1 MIYFKYLRWKNF
13 LSTGNVFT
21 EVKLDSCKTTLIIGE
36 NGAGK
41 STILDALSF
50 SLYGKPFRKINK
62 KQLVNS
68 INSKEAEVHVEF
80 SISNANYKIIR
91 HLNKYG
97 TSRFEVYRD
106 DELINQDAA
115 AKDYQE
121 MLEKN
126 ILKLNHKS
134 FSQIVVLG
142 SSTFVPFMQLPS
154 QHRREVI
161 EDLLDIQIFST
172 MNSLLKEKA
181 SKNRG
186 GLIDVDHKI
195 DLAEQKI
202 EMQESHINDLKNN
215 TEKRINE
222 SKIKIAKAETDKKQY
237 VDNAEELQRQVE
249 SLQQTK
255 HDIVKV
261 KEKKKKLEQFEYK
274 LQDKIS
280 KLEDE
285 IEFYR
290 DHDDCPTCKQNIEES
305 FKCDIV
311 DKKQECLTDTNDG
324 FAKLKSEYSK
334 INAQIEEI
342 QNTQEKVSNIQAEIS
357 NSNSQINALNTL
369 IKSINEDIESISIEH
384 DTNNNSA
391 EILQELTT
399 SLKDTHNDKESLTEE
414 KSILDVASL
423 ILKDTGIKTRIIK
436 QYVPVMNK
444 LISKYL
450 ASMDFFV
457 QFELDENFNE
467 TIKSRFRDEFSY
479 DSFSEGEK
487 MRIDL
492 ALLFTWRTIA
502 KLRNSVSTNLLI
514 MDEVFDS
521 SLDSTGTDEFMKIL
535 NELTSDAN
543 VFIIS
548 HKGDQLMDKFQNTVR
563 FEKVNNFSRIAA

>member
-1 MIYFKYLRWKNF
+1 MINFQYLRWKNF

-21 EVKLDSCKTTLIIGE
+21 EIKLDDRKTTLIIGE

-68 INSKEAEVHVEF
+68 INGKEAQVEVEF
-80 SISNANYKIIR
+80 TIGKHNYKIARNI
-91 HLNKYG
+91 NKYG
-97 TSRFEVYRD
+97 TSKFEVYKD
-106 DELINQDAA
+106 GDLINQDAA

-121 MLEKN
+121 MLERN

-161 EDLLDIQIFST
+161 EDLLDIEIFST
-172 MNSLLKEKA
+172 MNTLLKEKVSA
-181 SKNRG
+181 NKNS
-186 GLIDVDHKI
+186 LIEIDYKI
-195 DLAEQKI
+195 NLAEQKI
-202 EMQESHINDLKNN
+202 EMQEEHINELKSN
-215 TEKRINE
+215 TEKRINDN
-222 SKIKIAKAETDKKQY
+222 KVKIAKAEKEKKTHLDTINTIQETVDK
-237 VDNAEELQRQVE
+237 LQENKNDIE
-249 SLQQTK
+249 S
-255 HDIVKV
+255 VKA
-261 KEKKKKLEQFEYK
+261 KKKKLEQFDYK

-280 KLEDE
+280 KLKEE

-290 DHDDCPTCKQNIEES
+290 NHDDCPTCKQNIDDN

-311 DKKQECLTDTNDG
+311 DKRQESLTETNDG
-324 FAKLKSEYSK
+324 FAKLKEEYAK
-334 INAQIEEI
+334 ID
-342 QNTQEKVSNIQAEIS
+342 TQLQQIQATQQAVSELQQEIS
-357 NSNSQINALNTL
+357 NHNSQINALTTL
-369 IKSINEDIESISIEH
+369 INSINEDIESISAEH
-384 DTNNNSA
+384 KTDNSKKDMLK
-391 EILQELTT
+391 ELQQEL
-399 SLKDTHNDKESLTEE
+399 KDSHSNKESLMEE
-414 KSILDVASL
+414 KSVLDVASL
-423 ILKDTGIKTRIIK
+423 ILKDTGIKTRIIR

-450 ASMDFFV
+450 AAMDFFV

-467 TIKSRFRDEFSY
+467 TIKSRFRDDFSY
-479 DSFSEGEK
+479 ESFSEGEK

-492 ALLFTWRTIA
+492 SLLFTWRTIA

-521 SLDSTGTDEFMKIL
+521 SLDSTGTDEFMKII

-548 HKGDQLMDKFQNTVR
+548 HKGDQLMDKFQNTIR
-563 FEKVNNFSRIAA
+563 FEKVKNFSRIAA